1 MVDTNIAVCHF
12 LVLTSC
18 SWKKD
23 MTKPKHYRPPVNT
36 SYHSRERWSKENANC
51 SHHFYVSIWAI
62 FLWVFIGKLHIIL
75 ITSVRELGLSLCVWY
90 SIIKRIRDIS
100 FYWLEFLYCYILVS
114 GTSHSLL
121 IFQGKRKEGNVAKYT
136 TRNKALN
143 RLQIKLP
150 EFRCVVSNIILHT
163 FEQIGTPYFMFCR
176 MNINCHHILM

>member
-1 MVDTNIAVCHF
+1 MRIFSGEIWRCPMVDTNIAVCHF

-75 ITSVRELGLSLCVWY
+75 TSVRELGLSLCVWY

-100 FYWLEFLYCYILVS
+100 FYWLEFLYCYILVLLYSCFRHISFTSDFS
-114 GTSHSLL
+114 G
-121 IFQGKRKEGNVAKYT
+121 QKERGQCSKIYN
-136 TRNKALN
+136 
-143 RLQIKLP
+143 Q
-150 EFRCVVSNIILHT
+150 E
-163 FEQIGTPYFMFCR
+163 
-176 MNINCHHILM
+176 